1 MDYSKEEK
9 LVIQTSMEYSWDKF
23 WGAIEEASDSKGK
36 MNEVD
41 VAVGLILEGVSYMK
55 EVGMTEEE
63 LLDNVKSH
71 YNSIEFDENG
81 NMIDPIYASELI
93 QDKKKSSTTA

>member
-9 LVIQTSMEYSWDKF
+9 LVIQTSMEYSWERF
-23 WGAIEEASDSKGK
+23 WSAIEEAADSKGE

-55 EVGMTEEE
+55 GAGMTEVE
-63 LLDNVKSH
+63 LLDHVKTH
-71 YNSIEFDENG
+71 YNSIEFDEEG
-81 NMIDPIYASELI
+81 NIMDPISTPELL
-93 QDKKKSSTTA
+93 KEEA

>member
-23 WGAIEEASDSKGK
+23 WGAIEEAADSKGK

-41 VAVGLILEGVSYMK
+41 VAVGLILEGVSFMK
-55 EVGMTEEE
+55 SAGMSEVE
-63 LLDNVKSH
+63 LLNHVKDH
-71 YNSIEFDENG
+71 YNSIEFDEDG
-81 NMIDPIYASELI
+81 NLIDPISAPEL
-93 QDKKKSSTTA
+93 STAEA

>member
-1 MDYSKEEK
+1 MEYSKEEK

-23 WGAIEEASDSKGK
+23 WGAIEESADSKGE

-55 EVGMTEEE
+55 GAGMTEVE
-63 LLDNVKSH
+63 LLDHVKTH
-71 YNSIEFDENG
+71 YNSIEFDEEG
-81 NMIDPIYASELI
+81 NIMDPISTPELL
-93 QDKKKSSTTA
+93 KEEA